1 MYAHSNTKFSNK
13 SREPPNIYDDYQGQQ
28 ELFKVIAKQKQE
40 NSGGGDC
47 LWYSLLQSGILRSN
61 INCPNEARN
70 EAVVLILQE
79 YTKPRSYLKKLVN
92 KKELDNYLTK
102 INIPKNWTQ
111 GIDQIGYELIFYT
124 LSGFYNTCIVLLI
137 NVRNMIISK
146 VYNKYGR
153 KRIFVMLSSEHYEFC
168 NCNND
173 SFLQQIPIKNF
184 EMIMP

>member
-1 MYAHSNTKFSNK
+1 MYAHSNLKFSNK
-13 SREPPNIYDDYQGQQ
+13 NREPPNIFNTHREQQ
-28 ELFKVIAKQKQE
+28 ELFKGIITNKQV

-47 LWYSLLQSGILRSN
+47 LWYSLLQSGMLSNN

-102 INIPKNWTQ
+102 INTPKNWIQ
-111 GIDQIGYELIFYT
+111 GIDQVGFELILYT
-124 LSGFYNTCIVLLI
+124 LSGYYNTCIVLFI
-137 NVRNMIISK
+137 NNGNMKISK

-153 KRIFVMLSSEHYEFC
+153 KRIFLLLSSEHYEFC
-168 NCNND
+168 NCNDD

-184 EMIMP
+184 DMIMP

>member
-1 MYAHSNTKFSNK
+1 MNIHNNTINNNI

-28 ELFKVIAKQKQE
+28 KLFKNIAKQKQE

-47 LWYSLLQSGILRSN
+47 LWYSLLQSGIFCN
-61 INCPNEARN
+61 TINCPNEARN
-70 EAVVLILQE
+70 EAVVRILE
-79 YTKPRSYLKKLVN
+79 LYTKPRSYLKKLVN

-102 INIPKNWTQ
+102 INTPKNWTQ

-124 LSGFYNTCIVLLI
+124 LSGYYNTCIVLLI
-137 NVRNMIISK
+137 NNGNMKISK

-153 KRIFVMLSSEHYEFC
+153 KRIFLLLSSEHYEFC
-168 NCNND
+168 NCNDD

-184 EMIMP
+184 DMIMP